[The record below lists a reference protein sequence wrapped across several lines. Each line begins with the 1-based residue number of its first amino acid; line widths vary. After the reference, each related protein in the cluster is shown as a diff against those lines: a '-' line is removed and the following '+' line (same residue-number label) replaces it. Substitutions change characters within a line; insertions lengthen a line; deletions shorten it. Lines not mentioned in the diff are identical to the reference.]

1 MSEGDRPGTPIS
13 RTLKVFG
20 SRVDKVVQ
28 DTGFPNGRFSSP
40 SLAVFLPSAVLL
52 GFALTSWGSA
62 NDGAIAI
69 VVVRTCLGLF
79 GFCGLVHQAYWL
91 LFARRFVHLY
101 GHKKIPRNPEDGIG
115 KSVHDDI
122 NAWYVRK
129 LLDEGYAH
137 YGSLDLNL
145 AVELLLEPHKSN
157 LRITEEILTDGPVA
171 KHSVTKDI
179 RISKVPEKGPLLI
192 PVADFPKGLLLDGL
206 EVTVDSKPATTLSYD
221 ESLRVSAALVLTTR
235 AAEELSGIDVG
246 SGDDVVLPD
255 SAAFLAELR
264 KRVAPDIYEVVRPAS
279 SLTDQDKSVTD
290 LLPPAEDEHS
300 APLRSEWL
308 VSLLRSNYVLYALV
322 DEPKPA
328 LKVTYSRMTAL
339 HGSEAVK
346 TENGRRQNWA
356 AEIRFR
362 WGQFP
367 SRITLTTP
375 LMYKCESYH
384 LRISLPAGL
393 YVHTHEI
400 HKRVSAAELEP
411 IQQESFKRRTE
422 NSGPIDGDRQMI
434 PTYMRARD
442 HRALPYA
449 HFYARNGY
457 DMERILHTHVL
468 NVVENPF
475 ATLRLATTLLFL
487 SALGLIV
494 AGMTFVDSSWDYN
507 LKSGVVA
514 VVVSVPGV
522 LSSWSRQVFGV
533 EALQRASLTTQF
545 ALRATTIFSL
555 TGLAVAVL
563 QDSGWLHWRI
573 NIHLLES
580 KGLSLPI
587 YDGVWLILSLVAM
600 TASMFAWCRYHK
612 RRMQYLALRRRSLAS
627 IHNRSIGEAV

>member
-1 MSEGDRPGTPIS
+1 MSEGDGHGTRIP
-13 RTLKVFG
+13 RALKVFG

-40 SLAVFLPSAVLL
+40 RLSVFLPSVALL
-52 GFALTSWGSA
+52 GLAFVAWGSG
-62 NDGAIAI
+62 NDGALA
-69 VVVRTCLGLF
+69 VVVARSCLGVV
-79 GFCGLVHQAYWL
+79 GFVGLVHQIYWL
-91 LFARRFVHLY
+91 LFARRFVYLY
-101 GHKKIPRNPEDGIG
+101 GQKKIPRNPEDGIG

-157 LRITEEILTDGPVA
+157 LRITEEILTDGPLA

-179 RISKVPEKGPLLI
+179 RIPKVPEKGPLLV

-235 AAEELSGIDVG
+235 AAEELSGVDVG
-246 SGDDVVLPD
+246 SGDNVVLPD
-255 SAAFLAELR
+255 GAAFLAELR
-264 KRVAPDIYEVVRPAS
+264 NRVAPDIYEVVRPAN
-279 SLTDQDKSVTD
+279 SLTDKDKSVTD
-290 LLPPAEDEHS
+290 LLPPAEDDHS
-300 APLRSEWL
+300 APLRGEWL
-308 VSLLRSNYVLYALV
+308 VAQLRTNYVLYALV
-322 DEPKPA
+322 DEPKAA
-328 LKVTYSRMTAL
+328 LKITYSRTTAL

-346 TENGRRQNWA
+346 SERGWRQNWA

-384 LRISLPAGL
+384 LRISLPDGL

-400 HKRVSAAELEP
+400 HKRVNASELEP
-411 IQQESFKRRTE
+411 IQQESFKRTTK
-422 NSGPIDGDRQMI
+422 NSGPIDTNKPMI

-475 ATLRLATTLLFL
+475 ATLRLAATLLFL

-494 AGMTFVDSSWDYN
+494 AGMTFVNSAGDYN

-514 VVVSVPGV
+514 VVVSAPGV
-522 LSSWSRQVFGV
+522 LSSWSRQAFGV
-533 EALQRASLTTQF
+533 EALRRASLTTQF
-545 ALRATTIFSL
+545 ALRATTLFSFA
-555 TGLAVAVL
+555 GLVVAVF
-563 QDSGWLHWRI
+563 QDSGLLHWRI
-573 NIHLLES
+573 NIHLMAS
-580 KGLSLPI
+580 NGLSLPI
-587 YDGVWLILSLVAM
+587 HDGVWLVMSLAAM
-600 TASMFAWCRYHK
+600 AASMFAWCRYHK
-612 RRMQYLALRRRSLAS
+612 RRMQYLALRRRSLTS
-627 IHNRSIGEAV
+627 VHNRSIGEAV